1 MLESFQTDHRQPR
14 YLRLKI
20 QVGRDLEKISKIACA
35 LVRPRGSFAF
45 LFFSTI
51 RHALV
56 KDGIEMKYLINFLS
70 ANT

>member
-1 MLESFQTDHRQPR
+1 
-14 YLRLKI
+14 LKI